1 MAMPMASA
9 WTPFRPRLGVRR
21 VRAADPKAA
30 SAGAA
35 PRADR
40 GIGATM
46 RRISA
51 WSVFRGSLRHRA
63 GPRLAPSAVRSAAAA
78 FQPERRA
85 IGETRRSRVALG
97 NLSGTPLRGSHSAS
111 SPGAD
116 KSWVPA
122 AAGARGFDAR
132 AFFAFDVDDA
142 TGDETTARG
151 DPVDPA
157 LALPRV
163 PVTLSGDTAWAYW
176 VCAAV
181 AAALFAVPMGFARW
195 GLSTI
200 APLVWWQVAASTAA
214 GTLMAS
220 PYLLAL
226 ANPAVSYRLSFPAL
240 ARVAF
245 GVQGARLVIALRAVL
260 GLALTALT
268 ALAGGAATYRLWG
281 EVSYVFFD
289 GAPLPSW
296 APAAAY
302 ALFWLAQLAFASGKS
317 QAKKVRALG
326 RLAAVTA
333 AAYAAWSWNAGDAA
347 TVWTATARAVQSVSA
362 GAGGGLAGAG
372 AALAPALEPEFWR
385 HALMVCGTWMTLGTV
400 VPDYAQRMT
409 TPKSVTLGVL
419 VGLPAFAAA
428 AALVGSSLAQAP
440 NLALYSALLVACLVT
455 NAATNVVGP
464 MTWVKQ
470 GAGRRLSSGA
480 AATIVTS
487 IAAVAA
493 YAVLPW
499 QTVVAYASWAV
510 GAGALFVAPAAG
522 VVVADYW
529 VCRDRVVDRDALQT
543 AAATGAYAYAGGTNF
558 RAVAALFAGMV
569 PELWSFASNIAAD
582 LAARNAGA
590 LTLQS
595 VMDSV
600 RALLGWFVFNS
611 EYSAVIAAATAFVAY
626 VSLTVM
632 FVPESLKVARA
643 EAAALSAD
651 ERAARERARVAAA
664 EAAAN
669 AAEMAK
675 HADGVAA
682 AAANDARRGAAVP
695 FAESSFD
702 EDIVSREEFREETEE
717 EIVVTTV
724 TRQRRRRGNEYIE
737 TGIKSA
743 RQTTAPDVD
752 NIDLNAVRR
761 FYLDTAERIKQALAP
776 ARAAKPTKEAAIQR
790 WRQEESAMLESHV
803 ARSGSQS
810 MREVRYEIMRVKEL
824 IAEAEL
830 GAAVVDDELAE
841 AWLFFEEEAA
851 EDSASLEARLLPQ
864 RDKRLRGEDKELA
877 REVYALIDERRAR
890 AADAAQA
897 VPRGGREG
905 GGVLGGARRG
915 QSRALRRGRAPRR
928 GRVSGAAAQLGA
940 RRRHVARAARDGRAH
955 APHVGG

>member
-1 MAMPMASA
+1 M
-9 WTPFRPRLGVRR
+9 
-21 VRAADPKAA
+21 
-30 SAGAA
+30 
-35 PRADR
+35 
-40 GIGATM
+40 
-46 RRISA
+46 
-51 WSVFRGSLRHRA
+51 
-63 GPRLAPSAVRSAAAA
+63 
-78 FQPERRA
+78 
-85 IGETRRSRVALG
+85 
-97 NLSGTPLRGSHSAS
+97 
-111 SPGAD
+111 
-116 KSWVPA
+116 
-122 AAGARGFDAR
+122 
-132 AFFAFDVDDA
+132 
-142 TGDETTARG
+142 
-151 DPVDPA
+151 
-157 LALPRV
+157 
-163 PVTLSGDTAWAYW
+163 TLSGDTAWAYW

-333 AAYAAWSWNAGDAA
+333 AGRTRRGPGTPA
-347 TVWTATARAVQSVSA
+347 TRRRCGPPPRERSETVSA

-419 VGLPAFAAA
+419 MGLPAFAAA

-470 GAGRRLSSGA
+470 GAGRRLSARARRRRLSPRSPRSPRTRCCPGRRWWRTRRGRWA
-480 AATIVTS
+480 PARCSSRPRRAWWWRTTGCAATAWWT
-487 IAAVAA
+487 AR
-493 YAVLPW
+493 
-499 QTVVAYASWAV
+499 
-510 GAGALFVAPAAG
+510 AAG
-522 VVVADYW
+522 RA
-529 VCRDRVVDRDALQT
+529 RDGLPTCAV
-543 AAATGAYAYAGGTNF
+543 AGGTNY

-569 PELWSFASNIAAD
+569 PELRSFASNIAAD

-600 RALLGWFVFNS
+600 RALIGAVRVH
-611 EYSAVIAAATAFVAY
+611 SAVQRGDRRGDAFVAY
-626 VSLTVM
+626 
-632 FVPESLKVARA
+632 ARSRCCSCPSRSRWPRGGRG
-643 EAAALSAD
+643 ALRG
-651 ERAARERARVAAA
+651 RARRARERARVAAA

-675 HADGVAA
+675 YVDGVAA
-682 AAANDARRGAAVP
+682 AAARRTTRGAARIGP
-695 FAESSFD
+695 F
-702 EDIVSREEFREETEE
+702 
-717 EIVVTTV
+717 
-724 TRQRRRRGNEYIE
+724 RRVLLRRGH
-737 TGIKSA
+737 
-743 RQTTAPDVD
+743 R
-752 NIDLNAVRR
+752 
-761 FYLDTAERIKQALAP
+761 
-776 ARAAKPTKEAAIQR
+776 
-790 WRQEESAMLESHV
+790 
-803 ARSGSQS
+803 
-810 MREVRYEIMRVKEL
+810 
-824 IAEAEL
+824 
-830 GAAVVDDELAE
+830 
-841 AWLFFEEEAA
+841 
-851 EDSASLEARLLPQ
+851 
-864 RDKRLRGEDKELA
+864 
-877 REVYALIDERRAR
+877 
-890 AADAAQA
+890 
-897 VPRGGREG
+897 VPRGVQGGDG
-905 GGVLGGARRG
+905 GGNRG
-915 QSRALRRGRAPRR
+915 HHGDASEAPPRE
-928 GRVSGAAAQLGA
+928 RVH
-940 RRRHVARAARDGRAH
+940 RDRH
-955 APHVGG
+955 

>member
-21 VRAADPKAA
+21 VRAADPKAN

-35 PRADR
+35 PRPDR
-40 GIGATM
+40 GLGASL

-51 WSVFRGSLRHRA
+51 WTMFGGSQAHRA
-63 GPRLAPSAVRSAAAA
+63 GARLAPGAVRSTAAAA
-78 FQPERRA
+78 FHSERRA
-85 IGETRRSRVALG
+85 PRTSTSRVTALG
-97 NLSGTPLRGSHSAS
+97 ARQFGLKRFNRGSRSVPDAS
-111 SPGAD
+111 TTV
-116 KSWVPA
+116 SWIQD
-122 AAGARGFDAR
+122 AGRSGRGDTNVAR
-132 AFFAFDVDDA
+132 AFFAFDADETTTA
-142 TGDETTARG
+142 DETTASG
-151 DPVDPA
+151 DPVDPD

-163 PVTLSGDTAWAYW
+163 PATLSDDKAWAYW
-176 VCAAV
+176 ICAAV
-181 AAALFAVPMGFARW
+181 AAALFAEPMGFARW

-200 APLVWWQVAASTAA
+200 APLVWWQVAASTAV

-245 GVQGARLVIALRAVL
+245 GVKGAKLVIAMRAVL

-268 ALAGGAATYRLWG
+268 ALVGGAATYRLWG

-302 ALFWLAQLAFASGKS
+302 ALFWIVQLAFASGKS
-317 QAKKVRALG
+317 HAKKVRALG

-362 GAGGGLAGAG
+362 GAGCGLAGAS

-440 NLALYSALLVACLVT
+440 NLALYSALLVACVVT

-464 MTWVKQ
+464 VTWVKQ

-487 IAAVAA
+487 VAAIAA

-529 VCRDRVVDRDALQT
+529 VCRDRVVYRDALQT
-543 AAATGAYAYAGGTNF
+543 ASATGAYAYAGGVNY
-558 RAVAALFAGMV
+558 RAVAALFAGMAPDV
-569 PELWSFASNIAAD
+569 WSFASNLSLD
-582 LAARNAGA
+582 LAAKGAGA
-590 LTLQS
+590 LTLES
-595 VMDSV
+595 VTDSV
-600 RALLGWFVFNS
+600 GSLLGSYVVNS
-611 EYSAVIAAATAFVAY
+611 EYSAVIAVATAFVAY
-626 VSLTVM
+626 VSLTVL
-632 FVPESLKVARA
+632 FVP
-643 EAAALSAD
+643 
-651 ERAARERARVAAA
+651 
-664 EAAAN
+664 
-669 AAEMAK
+669 
-675 HADGVAA
+675 
-682 AAANDARRGAAVP
+682 
-695 FAESSFD
+695 
-702 EDIVSREEFREETEE
+702 
-717 EIVVTTV
+717 
-724 TRQRRRRGNEYIE
+724 
-737 TGIKSA
+737 
-743 RQTTAPDVD
+743 
-752 NIDLNAVRR
+752 
-761 FYLDTAERIKQALAP
+761 
-776 ARAAKPTKEAAIQR
+776 
-790 WRQEESAMLESHV
+790 
-803 ARSGSQS
+803 
-810 MREVRYEIMRVKEL
+810 
-824 IAEAEL
+824 
-830 GAAVVDDELAE
+830 
-841 AWLFFEEEAA
+841 
-851 EDSASLEARLLPQ
+851 
-864 RDKRLRGEDKELA
+864 
-877 REVYALIDERRAR
+877 
-890 AADAAQA
+890 
-897 VPRGGREG
+897 
-905 GGVLGGARRG
+905 
-915 QSRALRRGRAPRR
+915 
-928 GRVSGAAAQLGA
+928 
-940 RRRHVARAARDGRAH
+940 
-955 APHVGG
+955 